1 MSNLNYFYGLG
12 TGAAIMIAA
21 NIGAHFFFKDLRHD
35 LDQLK
40 TDIGHVST
48 KLEQRE
54 WTQGRKNLQGNDVTP
69 SDLSNVVVCFPD
81 DATQRDLYLL
91 SPTGVHGFRPDTDG
105 NKSLSLDKHIEPERD
120 CISLADYMQR

>member
-1 MSNLNYFYGLG
+1 MGIDDPLNIAKGMGAICLGIIVSIYGGYTLGNCNATSYGRKEGIQEEASN
-12 TGAAIMIAA
+12 
-21 NIGAHFFFKDLRHD
+21 
-35 LDQLK
+35 
-40 TDIGHVST
+40 
-48 KLEQRE
+48 
-54 WTQGRKNLQGNDVTP
+54 WTQGRKNLQGKNVTP

-105 NKSLSLDKHIEPERD
+105 NNYLSLDKHIEPERD